1 MRWSKEQIRTAR
13 MVTLAPLLR
22 RRGCTLKTLADDNY
36 CISNYEDLI
45 IKENYWRWP
54 SRNLDGN
61 TIDFFTK
68 VEKLTFSDTM
78 TILVNVE

>member
-13 MVTLAPLLR
+13 TITLAPLLSN
-22 RRGCTLKTLADDNY
+22 RGCTLKPLANANY
-36 CISNYEDLI
+36 CVSNYEDLI

-68 VEKLTFSDTM
+68 VEKLTFSQAM
-78 TILVNVE
+78 KILAEA